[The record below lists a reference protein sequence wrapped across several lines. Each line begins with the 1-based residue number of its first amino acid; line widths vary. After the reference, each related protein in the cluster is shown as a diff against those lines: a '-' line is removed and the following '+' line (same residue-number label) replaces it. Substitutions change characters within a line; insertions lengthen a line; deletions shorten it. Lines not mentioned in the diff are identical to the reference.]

1 MRVCVCVGG
10 VVCYWPHIHC
20 IFNVFVHLVLCVC
33 QDVCDKLVV
42 LMWTDWSPEVRDMA
56 AEALGKLGKGKVRG
70 HLLYM

>member
-1 MRVCVCVGG
+1 M
-10 VVCYWPHIHC
+10 
-20 IFNVFVHLVLCVC
+20 C

-70 HLLYM
+70 HLLHM